1 MKKCTVT
8 LQKGKIVQPCNDL
21 SVHIAGSTWYFKFD
35 GYITVFADPN
45 LPARGCITVAQDTV
59 LPYGATN
66 MNPDDEVT
74 ISWAENKSEQLYG
87 ALKERLARLSN
98 QYLAELSTKV
108 YQIYALV
115 LSDYIIKISNQGGN

>member
-1 MKKCTVT
+1 MDI
-8 LQKGKIVQPCNDL
+8 LPC
-21 SVHIAGSTWYFKFD
+21 
-35 GYITVFADPN
+35 FADPN
-45 LPARGCITVAQDTV
+45 LPVRGCITVSQDTV

-74 ISWAENKSEQLYG
+74 ISWAENKPEQLYG